1 MEKIVITGGLGY
13 IGTELCKIYSGE
25 ARFKNIVVMDSRFV
39 SERVK
44 QITDWGMTFIQGSIL
59 DEKLMSQILEDATLV
74 YHLAG
79 VTDVAYTK
87 TQSNVEKDNEIKA
100 YGIDGTRNVI
110 KYIPD
115 NCKIVFPS
123 THVVYEGFSETK
135 FDIKEDEPT
144 CPVLTYSNG
153 KVQSEMDLKESNL
166 NYVIVRL
173 GSVYGYSTDTMRIN
187 IMPNLFSKIASQNGT
202 ISLFSGGV
210 QYKSLVNLIDVV
222 RAMKF
227 LGDSNISR
235 ETFHLTNENM
245 TIKNVAEICK
255 NYNPSVNIIETNDE
269 IPNLGYTLSN
279 QKLLSTGFKFLYN
292 IESSIEEMIRNWS
305 EKEQPDA
312 LEYIQKGG
320 KEYIDSRGKISNYEL
335 TEPINLIGYIE
346 SKSGTVRA
354 NHYHPI
360 QEQKCLLV
368 KGKYISVIKDL
379 ADPNAKLE
387 TRIIKAGD
395 IAVIRPN
402 VAHTMVFLEDS
413 IFLNL
418 VRGEREHENYG
429 ITHTIPY
436 VLVDED
442 FRKSLIDNYKTN
454 CRSCGSDDLVD
465 IVSLGMS
472 PLANNLLDNLEEKTE
487 MYPLEIKRC
496 QKCQNVQLSYVVP
509 PTKMFDNYLYV
520 SSTAASFRKHF
531 EEAADSYIKE
541 FNLDSGSLVV
551 DIGSNDGVFLKPLQ
565 DRGVRVIGVEPAKN
579 VAKIANDNGVETI
592 NSYFNEDVV
601 SKILSTKGKAD
612 IITASNVFAHSDELV
627 NIANQSFELLKDNG
641 SFIIEVQYLLDTIK
655 DMTFD
660 NIYHEHVDYWSVTS
674 LNNFFNILNLCLYKV
689 EHINTHGGSI
699 RVYVRRNMDLQQK
712 NTDNSVQEFLLR
724 EADFG
729 ISKNETYKLFS
740 KRLHSIKNNV
750 VKNASLLKSKFGRIA
765 AYGSPAKAT
774 TALNYFGIDNSFID
788 YTIEDNKLKVGK
800 IIPGVNI
807 PIQSKEYAFEN
818 LPKVIIVLAW
828 NFFEDIKRNNQE
840 LIDKGVLFISIKDIQ
855 NEYVKINQLDGESL
869 LNS

>member
-1 MEKIVITGGLGY
+1 MKKIVITGGLGY

-25 ARFKNIVVMDSRFV
+25 ARYKNIIVMDSRFV

-44 QITDWGMTFIQGSIL
+44 QITDWGMQFIQGSIL
-59 DEKLMSQILEDATLV
+59 DEKLMSNILHDADVV

-87 TQSNVEKDNEIKA
+87 TQSNVEKDKEIREF
-100 YGIDGTRNVI
+100 GITGTRNVI
-110 KYIPD
+110 KYVT
-115 NCKIVFPS
+115 NKCKLVFPS
-123 THVVYEGFSETK
+123 THVVYEGLSETK
-135 FDIKEDEPT
+135 FNLIEDEPVS
-144 CPVLTYSNG
+144 PVLTYSVG
-153 KVQSEMDLKESNL
+153 KVQSEKDLEESNL
-166 NYVIVRL
+166 DYIIVRL

-210 QYKSLVNLIDVV
+210 QFKSLINLIDVV

-227 LGDSNISR
+227 LGESKYSR
-235 ETFHLTNENM
+235 ETFHLSNENM
-245 TIKNVAEICK
+245 TIKDVAELCRK
-255 NYNPSVNIIETNDE
+255 YNPNVNIIETNDE

-279 QKLLSTGFKFLYN
+279 KKLLSTGFKFLYN
-292 IESSIEEMIRNWS
+292 IDSSIKEMIQNWS
-305 EKEQPDA
+305 EKKQPDA
-312 LEYIQKGG
+312 LEYIIRGG
-320 KEYIDSRGKISNYEL
+320 KEYIDDRGKISNFEL

-360 QEQKCLLV
+360 QEQTCLLIS
-368 KGKYISVIKDL
+368 GKYISVIKDL
-379 ADPNAKLE
+379 SDPKSELE
-387 TRIIKAGD
+387 TRVIKPGD

-418 VRGEREHENYG
+418 VRGDREHENYG

-436 VLVDED
+436 VLVDD
-442 FRKSLIDNYKTN
+442 QFRQDLIDNYRTT
-454 CRSCGSDDLVD
+454 CRSCGNEDLLD
-465 IVSLGMS
+465 ITSLGLS
-472 PLANNLLDNLEEKTE
+472 PLANNLLNSLDEKTE

-496 QKCQNVQLSYVVP
+496 SKCQNIQLSYVVP
-509 PTKMFDNYLYV
+509 PSKMFDNYLYV

-531 EEAADSYIKE
+531 EEAADEYVKS
-541 FNLDSGSLVV
+541 FNLNNYSFVV

-565 DRGVRVIGVEPAKN
+565 NKGIKVLGVEPAKN

-592 NSYFNEDVV
+592 NGYFNQELVH
-601 SKILSTKGKAD
+601 KIINKYGKAD
-612 IITASNVFAHSDELV
+612 IVTASNVFAHSDELV
-627 NIANQSFELLKDNG
+627 NICKSAFELLGRNG
-641 SFIIEVQYLLDTIK
+641 QFIIEVQYLLDTIK

-660 NIYHEHVDYWSVTS
+660 NIYHEHVNYWCVTS
-674 LNNFFNILNLCLYKV
+674 LNNFFNNLGFCLYKV

-699 RVYVRRNMDLQQK
+699 RVYIRRNRAFEYIPI
-712 NTDNSVQEFLLR
+712 DNSVNLFLQQESK
-724 EADFG
+724 FG
-729 ISKNETYKLFS
+729 ISNPETYVTFV
-740 KRLHSIKNNV
+740 KRLKSIKSNV
-750 VKNASLLKSKFGRIA
+750 NKNIRLLKSKYGKIA

-774 TALNYFGIDNSFID
+774 TSLNYFGIDNTIID

-807 PIQSKEYAFEN
+807 PIMSKEYCYDN
-818 LPKVIIVLAW
+818 LPNVIIVLAW
-828 NFFEDIKRNNQE
+828 NFFEDIKRNNID
-840 LIDKGVLFISIKDIQ
+840 LIDKGVIFISIKDLQ
-855 NEYVKINQLDGESL
+855 NENFEYENKGLYTLSQA
-869 LNS
+869 